1 MKLLHIDSSI
11 LDEAASASRQITRTL
26 VERLRRENPAA
37 EVITRDL
44 ATTPLPHHSQAEL
57 LASRQPSEALDD
69 RSRAQLSAGA
79 AVLQEFLEAD
89 VIVVGAPMYNFGIPS
104 VLKAWIDRISVAG
117 KTFRYTAQG
126 PQGLAGGKKVVI
138 ASSRGG
144 VYSQGPYASLDF
156 QENYLRAVFG
166 FLGVTD
172 VQIVRAEGLNLG
184 PEHRQTAMDA
194 AIGEATRR
202 AA

>member
-1 MKLLHIDSSI
+1 MKVLHIDSSI
-11 LDEAASASRQITRTL
+11 LDEASASRHITRTV
-26 VERLRRENPAA
+26 VERLRSEIPGL
-37 EVITRDL
+37 EVIARDL
-44 ATTPLPHHSQAEL
+44 ATTPLAHLSAADL
-57 LASRQPSEALDD
+57 MASRQPAEALDD
-69 RSRAQLSAGA
+69 QSRARHSIGA
-79 AVLQEFLEAD
+79 EVLQEFMDAD

-104 VLKAWIDRISVAG
+104 VPKAWIDRIAVAG

-126 PQGLAGGKKVVI
+126 PEGLAGGKRVVI

-144 VYSQGPYASLDF
+144 VYSQGSPCASLDF

-166 FLGVTD
+166 FLGITD
-172 VQIVRAEGLNLG
+172 VQVVRAEGLNLG
-184 PEHRQTAMDA
+184 PEHRRAAMDA